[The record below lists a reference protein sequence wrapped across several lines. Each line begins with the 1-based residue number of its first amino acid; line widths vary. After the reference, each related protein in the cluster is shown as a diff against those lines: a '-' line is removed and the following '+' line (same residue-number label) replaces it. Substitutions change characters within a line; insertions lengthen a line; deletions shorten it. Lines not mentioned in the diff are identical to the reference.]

1 MSLCLC
7 PKPTECTTPI
17 VNSNVNYGLW
27 VLMMCQCSFI
37 SCNESTTLIRD
48 VGNRGVYACEE
59 EYSTWE
65 ISVPS
70 SQFCSESKPVF
81 ILKNKVFN

>member
-1 MSLCLC
+1 MPLS
-7 PKPTECTTPI
+7 KPTECTTPI
-17 VNSNVNYGLW
+17 ANSNVNYGLW

-37 SCNESTTLIRD
+37 SYNKSTTLFRD

-81 ILKNKVFN
+81 ILKNNVFN